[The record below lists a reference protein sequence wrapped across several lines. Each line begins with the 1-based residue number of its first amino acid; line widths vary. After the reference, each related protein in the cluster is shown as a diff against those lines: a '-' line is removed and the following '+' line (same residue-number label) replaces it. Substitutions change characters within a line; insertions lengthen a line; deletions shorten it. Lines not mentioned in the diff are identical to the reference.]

1 MARSQA
7 RVTASASP
15 LTAARRPAWFRL
27 AVWRGWLAAPA
38 FKESLGVWGVTRVMF
53 VLLTYF
59 GVILFHSK
67 LRGNVLQSFAH
78 SMLPAWG
85 DTRWDTF
92 WYLNIARRGYEWK
105 TAAVTSPTAFFPLY
119 PLLIHIG
126 VFLSHRSYVVVAL
139 VLSNLS
145 FLAALVYLWRLAA
158 WELGKRVA
166 GRTVLYIAIFPTA
179 LFFFAG
185 YTESLF
191 LLLTVACFYH
201 LRRHDWLWAGVFG
214 ALASATRVTGILLV
228 APFAFEYARACNF
241 SPRRMVSPRLLALL
255 LVPAGLFAF
264 MAYLRYSV
272 GDAWAF
278 THSQAAWQKIFTVRL
293 WAGLLGSVRQ
303 LWVLPSASFYEA
315 HNVINLAA
323 ALLFLTCT
331 VLAARKLPAAYTLYL
346 VAFWLVTLS
355 SPALAGGYPV
365 PLISM
370 SRYVLVLFPVFLY
383 FGILGERRWFHDAY
397 LVLAPSLL
405 ALFTIQFILR
415 GWII

>member
-1 MARSQA
+1 MARSHA
-7 RVTASASP
+7 RVAASASP
-15 LTAARRPAWFRL
+15 LTARKPARLWL
-27 AVWRGWLAAPA
+27 DVWGSWLAAPA
-38 FKESLGVWGVTRVMF
+38 FKESLGVWGITRAMF

-59 GVILFHSK
+59 GVILFHSR
-67 LRGNVLQSFAH
+67 LHYNVLQSFAH
-78 SMLPAWG
+78 SLLPAW
-85 DTRWDTF
+85 DKWDTK
-92 WYLNIARRGYEWK
+92 WYLNIARRGYAWK
-105 TAAVTSPTAFFPLY
+105 AAAGTSPTAFFPLY
-119 PLLIHIG
+119 PLLIRVG
-126 VFLSHRSYVVVAL
+126 VTFSHRSYLSVAL

-145 FLAALVYLWRLAA
+145 FLAALVYLWQLAA

-166 GRTVLYIAIFPTA
+166 GRTVLYIATFPTA

-191 LLLTVACFYH
+191 LLLTVASFYH
-201 LRRHDWLWAGVFG
+201 LRRHDWLWAGAFG
-214 ALASATRVTGILLV
+214 ALASATRVTGILLL
-228 APFAFEYARACNF
+228 APFAYEYARACNF
-241 SPRRMVSPRLLALL
+241 SPRRMVSLRLLGLL
-255 LVPAGLFAF
+255 LVPMGLIAF
-264 MAYLRYSV
+264 MAELRYSV

-278 THSQAAWQKIFTVRL
+278 THSQAAWQKVFTVRL
-293 WAGLLGSVRQ
+293 WAGLIDSVRQ

-323 ALLFLTCT
+323 ALLFLAGT

-370 SRYVLVLFPVFLY
+370 SRYVMVLFPVFLY
-383 FGILGERRWFHDAY
+383 FGFLGERRWFHDAY

-405 ALFTIQFILR
+405 ALFTVQFLLR